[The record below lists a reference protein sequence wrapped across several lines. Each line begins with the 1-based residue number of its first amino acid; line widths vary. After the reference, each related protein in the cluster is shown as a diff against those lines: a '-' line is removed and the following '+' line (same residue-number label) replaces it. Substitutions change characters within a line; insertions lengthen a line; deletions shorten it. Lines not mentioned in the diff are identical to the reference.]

1 MFHWYLLVGNFVI
14 CFWINLVFKIVVLTW
29 SACFGSIVFICYVVS
44 AGSSSQLV
52 LLLTLI
58 FGWTLSV
65 KDVSLISFM
74 TYVCADDVQMMC
86 RQHADNVRMT
96 CVSADDMQMTLG
108 VVLHEIGQLMQVSRW
123 HSRWHMSSASEISPE
138 ISLSYHLHIICMSS
152 ACHLHVI
159 HMSSTRDFNPQ
170 NISS

>member
-1 MFHWYLLVGNFVI
+1 M
-14 CFWINLVFKIVVLTW
+14 
-29 SACFGSIVFICYVVS
+29 FICYVVS
-44 AGSSSQLV
+44 EGSSSQLV

-86 RQHADNVRMT
+86 RQHADDVRMT
-96 CVSADDMQMTLG
+96 CVSVDDMQMTPG

-152 ACHLHVI
+152 ACHPHVV
-159 HMSSTRDFNPQ
+159 HTRLQSPKYFQLNTRATALLKTKGLCFYFKVT
-170 NISS
+170 IASLLL